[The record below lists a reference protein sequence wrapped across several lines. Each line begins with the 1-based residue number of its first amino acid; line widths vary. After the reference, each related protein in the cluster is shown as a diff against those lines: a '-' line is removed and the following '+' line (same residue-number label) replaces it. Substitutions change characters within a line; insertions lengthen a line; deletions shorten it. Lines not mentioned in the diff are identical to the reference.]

1 MKSDDFY
8 NGNEPVAPRRIAKK
22 VRIAVLVFLVLA
34 AIISV
39 VLAAAQR
46 GFESSQAE
54 YGKKREFEGVISL
67 RPFPR
72 LLVTRPGSS
81 TSYSRYTLVGPGKR
95 GANDLVRDFDGRLV
109 RLSGTLIYR
118 DGVTMVEFEPDSIV
132 VFPSSERPSGT
143 PEWISE
149 VTLVGEIVDSKCYLG
164 AMNPG
169 HTKVHRDCAVRC
181 ISGGVPPMFVA
192 TDSEGKTS
200 MYWLVKETGRPIG
213 TEVLDKVAETIEI
226 TGETR
231 KEGDQLFLRADP
243 STYRRK

>member
-1 MKSDDFY
+1 
-8 NGNEPVAPRRIAKK
+8 
-22 VRIAVLVFLVLA
+22 
-34 AIISV
+34 
-39 VLAAAQR
+39 
-46 GFESSQAE
+46 
-54 YGKKREFEGVISL
+54 
-67 RPFPR
+67 
-72 LLVTRPGSS
+72 
-81 TSYSRYTLVGPGKR
+81 
-95 GANDLVRDFDGRLV
+95 
-109 RLSGTLIYR
+109 
-118 DGVTMVEFEPDSIV
+118 MVEFEPDSIV
-132 VFPSSERPSGT
+132 VLPSSERPSGT

-200 MYWLVKETGRPIG
+200 MYWLVKESGRPIG